1 MANRTAHIERDRHG
15 RERVVLTNHRRSSS
29 RTRQS
34 SRELLDE
41 AEKRE
46 QHLIAR
52 NQDLQAQLNW
62 AQVNECN
69 TRNEYHRLFARHQ
82 DLVNDHCQCRDLRA
96 QLQIQTGENRR
107 LEGLIEAEKHEK
119 EALEEKV
126 RLLKRTSLEG
136 YRQRYEEKAR
146 ELEILKR
153 QMQEA
158 EELKRLDTLKLVEK
172 SQTILELKER
182 RRLDAIRLEGK
193 TQLISDLKEHLRR
206 LGYRFD

>member
-1 MANRTAHIERDRHG
+1 
-15 RERVVLTNHRRSSS
+15 L
-29 RTRQS
+29 
-34 SRELLDE
+34 
-41 AEKRE
+41 
-46 QHLIAR
+46 
-52 NQDLQAQLNW
+52 
-62 AQVNECN
+62 VNE
-69 TRNEYHRLFARHQ
+69 
-82 DLVNDHCQCRDLRA
+82 HCQCRDLRA

-146 ELEILKR
+146 ELEVLRR

-182 RRLDAIRLEGK
+182 RRLDAIRLEEK

-206 LGYRFD
+206 LGYRVD

>member
-1 MANRTAHIERDRHG
+1 M
-15 RERVVLTNHRRSSS
+15 
-29 RTRQS
+29 
-34 SRELLDE
+34 
-41 AEKRE
+41 
-46 QHLIAR
+46 
-52 NQDLQAQLNW
+52 
-62 AQVNECN
+62 
-69 TRNEYHRLFARHQ
+69 
-82 DLVNDHCQCRDLRA
+82 
-96 QLQIQTGENRR
+96 
-107 LEGLIEAEKHEK
+107 IEAEKHEK